1 MNFNGLKVGDTVS
14 PHTNDVNNVDYV
26 TTTGKYIV
34 KKLYKSPYGES
45 MDIEC
50 VDFGDV
56 YILESPNDFSVV
68 CKHCDK

>member
-1 MNFNGLKVGDTVS
+1 MNFNGLKVGDIVS
-14 PHTNDVNNVDYV
+14 PHTNDVNNVGYV

-34 KKLYKSPYGES
+34 KKLYKSPWGEI

-56 YILESPNDFSVV
+56 YALESPSDFSVV
-68 CKHCDK
+68 CQHCGK